1 MADQHSSAQPPRGS
15 AVSRAAAK
23 RSGTIGH
30 EYLWIAGAF
39 IAAVL
44 VAYVVLQAITT
55 TRFDRLERVAVG
67 HQAQRIRTSL
77 GYEASLISGFVLT
90 NADWNEPY
98 AAIVRRE
105 TVALNALI
113 PAQQSHTS
121 FGFSGIALLD
131 RHGAVVS
138 GGVIEPGHRDYVTA
152 SRPLG
157 AALAHISAAGTH
169 PVCGVLAVADAHYL
183 YCGAAVLHT
192 DGSGPTVGTLVAFK
206 TLDAAGVA
214 AIGRRADL
222 VITLVNSPGTG
233 PTTTLASGVG
243 QLAVRTRA
251 ANGRKMNLFVS
262 VPALAGGTPLALK
275 VVFRRP
281 FHIAAEQS
289 AVTSALII
297 AILGLVLLAIS
308 LFAQRRGR
316 ARRERAFLTAVRAAS
331 ASGGRVTSASRE
343 LSAVASSV
351 NELLDAATA
360 RHAEVQ
366 EANAAVEVER
376 VAAAAAQQD
385 AEARTQR
392 LREEGAAEAKRAAED
407 AAFATQRASV
417 EAAAAAERASVAAT
431 IEAQRS
437 SAIAAQ
443 DELARIAAA
452 LSEVAIGSD
461 TIDNT
466 SQETMRAAAV
476 ARLRVD
482 EAVRDS
488 KALRETTSAAAAV
501 TREISTVA
509 EQTRL
514 LALNAA
520 IEAARAGE
528 HGLGFAVVARE
539 VGDLAQLAGS
549 AAERVLDHIRTVSA
563 QSAALA
569 TSISETSAT
578 LEEVSESTQRI
589 GDTVEVQRAAT
600 NDSEA
605 TLEAATR
612 RLTALTD
619 SSDYADSLLN

>member
-1 MADQHSSAQPPRGS
+1 
-15 AVSRAAAK
+15 
-23 RSGTIGH
+23 
-30 EYLWIAGAF
+30 
-39 IAAVL
+39 
-44 VAYVVLQAITT
+44 
-55 TRFDRLERVAVG
+55 
-67 HQAQRIRTSL
+67 
-77 GYEASLISGFVLT
+77 
-90 NADWNEPY
+90 
-98 AAIVRRE
+98 
-105 TVALNALI
+105 
-113 PAQQSHTS
+113 
-121 FGFSGIALLD
+121 
-131 RHGAVVS
+131 
-138 GGVIEPGHRDYVTA
+138 
-152 SRPLG
+152 
-157 AALAHISAAGTH
+157 
-169 PVCGVLAVADAHYL
+169 
-183 YCGAAVLHT
+183 
-192 DGSGPTVGTLVAFK
+192 
-206 TLDAAGVA
+206 
-214 AIGRRADL
+214 
-222 VITLVNSPGTG
+222 
-233 PTTTLASGVG
+233 
-243 QLAVRTRA
+243 
-251 ANGRKMNLFVS
+251 
-262 VPALAGGTPLALK
+262 